1 MSLEV
6 KEKPVN
12 AIEVRVVRK
21 TCEALDIHA
30 YELAPVGEESLPAYA
45 AGAHV
50 DVHLPGG
57 LVRQYSLCGSPA
69 QHGHGA
75 HMRYRIAVLRDPQS
89 RGGSQAMHEVVGEG
103 DTLRIGAP
111 RNLFPLLAGGQPSIL
126 LAGGIGVTPLLAMAY
141 ELHATGRPF
150 RLHYFA
156 RTRGRVAF
164 LAELLQGPF
173 ADHVELHLDDE
184 GTAGGDTVRQLL
196 AALPPTAQV
205 YTCGPAGFLQHVLA
219 TAAAVAWP
227 SEQLHYETFA
237 PPQQTAGGSFTV
249 RIHSTGASVTVASDE
264 TVVAAV
270 ARLGVEIPV
279 SCEQGI
285 CGTCITRVLSG
296 EIEHRDQYFNE
307 AEQAAQ
313 DQFTPC
319 CSRAKSVVLVL
330 DL

>member
-1 MSLEV
+1 M
-6 KEKPVN
+6 N

-30 YELAPVGEESLPAYA
+30 YELAAVGEDSLPAYE

-50 DVHLPGG
+50 DVHLPSG
-57 LVRQYSLCGSPA
+57 LVRQYSLCAGPA
-69 QHGHGA
+69 QQGS
-75 HMRYRIAVLRDPQS
+75 YRIAVLRDPQS

-111 RNLFPLLAGGQPSIL
+111 RNLFPLHAGEQPSIL

-141 ELHATGRPF
+141 QLHAAGRPF
-150 RLHYFA
+150 QLHYFA
-156 RTRGRVAF
+156 RSRQRVAF

-173 ADHVELHLDDE
+173 ADKVVLHLDDE

-196 AALPPTAQV
+196 ASLPPEAHV
-205 YTCGPAGFLQHVLA
+205 YTCGPAGFLQHVLTTA
-219 TAAAVAWP
+219 TAVAWP
-227 SEQLHYETFA
+227 SAQLHYETFA
-237 PPQQTAGGSFTV
+237 PPKQKAGDSFTV
-249 RIHSTGASVTVASDE
+249 RIHSSGEAVTVAADE

-270 ARLGVEIPV
+270 ARLGIEIPV

-285 CGTCITRVLSG
+285 CGTCITRVLAG
-296 EIEHRDQYFNE
+296 EIDHHDQYFNE

-319 CSRAKSVVLVL
+319 CSRARSAVLVL